1 MALLREVELSPDGKR
16 VAVQRTVNGN
26 LDIWLINTV
35 RGMPTRFTFDPAFD
49 QRPVWSPDGSR
60 VAFDSNRQRIFNLY
74 WKLAS
79 GAGGDEL
86 LLESEQN
93 KHAAIRRVSR
103 WPAIPGE
110 SRRGRRRDLT
120 HYDHLQLE
128 AQTMNLAAGVHGT
141 RPPP

>member
-60 VAFDSNRQRIFNLY
+60 AFDSNRKRIFNLY
-74 WKLAS
+74 WKL
-79 GAGGDEL
+79 GE
-86 LLESEQN
+86 
-93 KHAAIRRVSR
+93 RR
-103 WPAIPGE
+103 W
-110 SRRGRRRDLT
+110 RR
-120 HYDHLQLE
+120 
-128 AQTMNLAAGVHGT
+128 
-141 RPPP
+141 